1 MINGKKKKGQEY
13 QFLLKKNT
21 LKKDTK
27 YFLQNCYSE
36 VGKTIFRQII
46 GIPMGSDPAPSF
58 ANLFQHVL
66 KQMDSSI
73 EEIEHR
79 KC

>member
-1 MINGKKKKGQEY
+1 MQKLY
-13 QFLLKKNT
+13 QDAKWEKEKRSRVLVFTKKKNT

-58 ANLFQHVL
+58 ANLFQHAL
-66 KQMDSSI
+66 K
-73 EEIEHR
+73 
-79 KC
+79 

>member
-1 MINGKKKKGQEY
+1 MQKLY
-13 QFLLKKNT
+13 QDAKWEKETRSRVVVFTKKNT

-66 KQMDSSI
+66 K
-73 EEIEHR
+73 
-79 KC
+79 